1 MEAIKKKNIIHTVAL
16 NTTITNITFDTHKP
30 YFKDMTLADGQYLPM
45 PEAMNNEV
53 QIGDSIYKIKGDNFY
68 SVVSFKTKIKKQY
81 FVATHLRVLSKPK

>member
-1 MEAIKKKNIIHTVAL
+1 
-16 NTTITNITFDTHKP
+16 
-30 YFKDMTLADGQYLPM
+30 M

-81 FVATHLRVLSKPK
+81 FVSTHLRVLSKPK